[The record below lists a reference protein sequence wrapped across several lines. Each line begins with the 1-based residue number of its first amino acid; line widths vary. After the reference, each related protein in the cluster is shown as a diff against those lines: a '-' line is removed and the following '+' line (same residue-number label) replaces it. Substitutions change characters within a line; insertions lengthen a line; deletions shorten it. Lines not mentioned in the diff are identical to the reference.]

1 MAKYL
6 KEVLKGVKSSTKV
19 TNDLGGYKPK
29 AGDEEDFAKKHEI
42 EKHADR
48 VGNGDDVYK
57 GTTKHVLA
65 NAKEK
70 NHGYKKPEDAKVN
83 EEQIDEAGMP
93 ASVIKSKQHR
103 ANMTDKQFADSHKDK
118 SDADLRSMA
127 WRHGHGKP
135 GTPGHNHYVNR
146 RNKGLKEEVQI
157 DELSTDLLHR
167 AAHKAAKKAM
177 TDVQGRSGPIFKK
190 RAAQANKFRAK
201 GMEQEKKE
209 RAVKEEVI
217 DEASMK
223 QKQHTNRVKTMPGK
237 KGAVMGATSNFE
249 APFHKVHATISKNGG
264 SKEVVKHEIKAK
276 DKHDAVFNIQMMHHK
291 AGHKVHDTKYKGTVK
306 EETEQ
311 VDEVSKTTLGNYI
324 KSASA
329 DVGHKKA
336 DAAYSRMSGND
347 KLADRHTDK
356 ARKRLAGIYTAANKL
371 SKEEAIDELSK
382 TTLGNY
388 AHAGVRDIASRQYA
402 LGKGDKSNTGKL
414 MNRRKGVD
422 KAISKLTKESET
434 PITFPNKQSNNAVG
448 QNV

>member
-65 NAKEK
+65 NTKEK

-83 EEQIDEAGMP
+83 EEQIE
-93 ASVIKSKQHR
+93 
-103 ANMTDKQFADSHKDK
+103 
-118 SDADLRSMA
+118 
-127 WRHGHGKP
+127 
-135 GTPGHNHYVNR
+135 
-146 RNKGLKEEVQI
+146 
-157 DELSTDLLHR
+157 ELSTDLLHR

-190 RAAQANKFRAK
+190 RAAQANKFRDK

-209 RAVKEEVI
+209 KAMKEEVDLDWKKDSAAVRASKDPKFINKMIDKWGHRGGAFLNHPALWPEIKKKPADKEKAVKEETI

-237 KGAVMGATSNFE
+237 KGAVMSATSNFE
-249 APFHKVHATISKNGG
+249 APFHKVHATISKSGG

-276 DKHDAVFNIQMMHHK
+276 DKHDAIFNVQMMHHK

-306 EETEQ
+306 EEAEQ
-311 VDEVSKTTLGNYI
+311 
-324 KSASA
+324 
-329 DVGHKKA
+329 
-336 DAAYSRMSGND
+336 
-347 KLADRHTDK
+347 
-356 ARKRLAGIYTAANKL
+356 
-371 SKEEAIDELSK
+371 IDELSK
-382 TTLGNY
+382 KTLGNY

-422 KAISKLTKESET
+422 KAISKLSKEEVEQVDELSKT
-434 PITFPNKQSNNAVG
+434 TLGNYIKSASADVGHKKADAAYSNMSGNDKLA
-448 QNV
+448 N

>member
-29 AGDEEDFAKKHEI
+29 AGDEEDFTKKHEI

-65 NAKEK
+65 NTKEK

-146 RNKGLKEEVQI
+146 RNKGLKEDVEQV

-190 RAAQANKFRAK
+190 RTAQANKFRAK

-209 RAVKEEVI
+209 KAVKEETI

-249 APFHKVHATISKNGG
+249 APFHKVHATISKSGG

-276 DKHDAVFNIQMMHHK
+276 DKHDAIFNVQMMHHK

-306 EETEQ
+306 EEAEQ
-311 VDEVSKTTLGNYI
+311 
-324 KSASA
+324 
-329 DVGHKKA
+329 
-336 DAAYSRMSGND
+336 
-347 KLADRHTDK
+347 
-356 ARKRLAGIYTAANKL
+356 
-371 SKEEAIDELSK
+371 ID
-382 TTLGNY
+382 
-388 AHAGVRDIASRQYA
+388 
-402 LGKGDKSNTGKL
+402 
-414 MNRRKGVD
+414 
-422 KAISKLTKESET
+422 
-434 PITFPNKQSNNAVG
+434 KQSNNAVG

>member
-83 EEQIDEAGMP
+83 EEQIDE
-93 ASVIKSKQHR
+93 
-103 ANMTDKQFADSHKDK
+103 
-118 SDADLRSMA
+118 
-127 WRHGHGKP
+127 
-135 GTPGHNHYVNR
+135 
-146 RNKGLKEEVQI
+146 
-157 DELSTDLLHR
+157 LSTDLLHR

-190 RAAQANKFRAK
+190 RAAQANKFRDK
-201 GMEQEKKE
+201 GMAQEKKE

-306 EETEQ
+306 EEAEQ
-311 VDEVSKTTLGNYI
+311 
-324 KSASA
+324 
-329 DVGHKKA
+329 
-336 DAAYSRMSGND
+336 
-347 KLADRHTDK
+347 
-356 ARKRLAGIYTAANKL
+356 
-371 SKEEAIDELSK
+371 IDELSK
-382 TTLGNY
+382 KTLGNY

-422 KAISKLTKESET
+422 KAISKLSKEEVEQVDELSKTTLGNYIKSASADVGHKKADAAYSNMSGNDKLANRHTDKARKRLAGIYTAANKLTKESET

>member
-65 NAKEK
+65 NTKEK

-146 RNKGLKEEVQI
+146 RNKGLKEEEQI

-177 TDVQGRSGPIFKK
+177 SDVQGRSGPIFKK

-209 RAVKEEVI
+209 KATKSVKEELL
-217 DEASMK
+217 DEISAKTALKTAVKRQAGAHNAAIERGDVLSDK
-223 QKQHTNRVKTMPGK
+223 EQHKVDRSQALIKNKYGQRGANIVDKAVGK
-237 KGAVMGATSNFE
+237 KIGYQG
-249 APFHKVHATISKNGG
+249 
-264 SKEVVKHEIKAK
+264 
-276 DKHDAVFNIQMMHHK
+276 
-291 AGHKVHDTKYKGTVK
+291 

-311 VDEVSKTTLGNYI
+311 
-324 KSASA
+324 
-329 DVGHKKA
+329 
-336 DAAYSRMSGND
+336 
-347 KLADRHTDK
+347 
-356 ARKRLAGIYTAANKL
+356 
-371 SKEEAIDELSK
+371 IDELSK
-382 TTLGNY
+382 KTLGNY

-422 KAISKLTKESET
+422 KAISKLSKEEVEQVDELSKTTLGNYIKSASADVGHKKADAAYSNMSGNDKLANRHTDKARKRLAGIYTAANKLTKESET